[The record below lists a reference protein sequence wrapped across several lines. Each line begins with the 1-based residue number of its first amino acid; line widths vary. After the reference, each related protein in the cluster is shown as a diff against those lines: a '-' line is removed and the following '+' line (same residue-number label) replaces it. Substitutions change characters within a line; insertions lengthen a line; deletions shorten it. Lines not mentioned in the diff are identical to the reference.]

1 MGVQQNEASNHTDSN
16 NNNNI
21 VELPVAIPK
30 QQQQHQLMNTQPHN
44 EQPGDVMT
52 PFELSSLDDVMNSS
66 SEFPQQEPPLH
77 HSRFIPVR
85 YQQQPFYY
93 FLTTTS
99 RHQHKQ
105 QDVQPPFFEQ
115 TGELLLLAVI
125 IGLWLSAIA
134 VFLHRW
140 KSIRIVRAPE
150 TRMASYRPKN
160 LEAIKIVAKHRD
172 SVIYKNLPE
181 NMSRTLEARQK
192 RLSRMSTVPNIK
204 LGEQFQQLLPQPHP
218 LIFPPLLLQPQ
229 VREQPVYCFGR
240 PQSLPQ
246 LQEFLQQQLLQQ
258 LHLLRQT
265 QHTNLLSPQPE
276 EEDEQQEAAVVVVP
290 LDKSSENV
298 HIHQTEP
305 LEQKASN
312 CAEEQGLQLQTLE
325 NMNDHQPQINNSNRT
340 SPQLHIASNNAF
352 RDFETMNCSATRHK
366 LLRGQRSLDDANYAF
381 RREAC
386 SDSSQVTPE
395 NETRTGHSEDGR
407 SNLPTEREF
416 LLKSEAP
423 KFQSKPKPILKYK
436 TRLVLQPLLSPSER
450 PLNSILK

>member
-1 MGVQQNEASNHTDSN
+1 MNVQQNKSSKHTESNHN
-16 NNNNI
+16 NDI
-21 VELPVAIPK
+21 VELSVATPQL
-30 QQQQHQLMNTQPHN
+30 QQQLPNKRPLDEQLSN
-44 EQPGDVMT
+44 VMP
-52 PFELSSLDDVMNSS
+52 PFEISSLDDTMNSS
-66 SEFPQQEPPLH
+66 SEFPLQQTRLTP
-77 HSRFIPVR
+77 FG

-105 QDVQPPFFEQ
+105 LDTQPPFHEQ

-181 NMSRTLEARQK
+181 NMSRTLAARQK

-204 LGEQFQQLLPQPHP
+204 LGEQFQQLLPQPQS
-218 LIFPPLLLQPQ
+218 LLFSPLLLQPQ
-229 VREQPVYCFGR
+229 AREQPVYCFGR

-276 EEDEQQEAAVVVVP
+276 EEDEQQETVVS
-290 LDKSSENV
+290 LEMSSDNV

-305 LEQKASN
+305 LGQQASN
-312 CAEEQGLQLQTLE
+312 SAEEQEQVRTPE
-325 NMNDHQPQINNSNRT
+325 NVNDQQQQINGNT
-340 SPQLHIASNNAF
+340 SPQLNTTSNNAI
-352 RDFETMNCSATRHK
+352 RDETINCRVTPHK
-366 LLRGQRSLDDANYAF
+366 LLRGQRSLDEVHYTLKSGISTVP
-381 RREAC
+381 
-386 SDSSQVTPE
+386 SDGRSSQVSLET
-395 NETRTGHSEDGR
+395 ETRTGNSEDER
-407 SNLPTEREF
+407 SSLPTETEF
-416 LLKSEAP
+416 LLKSEASR
-423 KFQSKPKPILKYK
+423 FQRKPKPILKYK
-436 TRLVLQPLLSPSER
+436 TRLVLQPLLSPSAKHWNR
-450 PLNSILK
+450 Y